1 VNFCFLLTQRYKNS
15 TISDDTLYEE
25 QYMAW
30 FFGRKKDKQPSPLVA
45 LDGKLITYAVRREPS
60 GEIVIGKDGRIC
72 AATDQL
78 ELRFS
83 NGNIAFSCPVST
95 MEYGDL
101 MSRNGVLIT
110 GDDSVTG
117 GRVTVVASYKY
128 YR

>member
-1 VNFCFLLTQRYKNS
+1 
-15 TISDDTLYEE
+15 
-25 QYMAW
+25 MGW
-30 FFGRKKDKQPSPLVA
+30 FFRKKADKQPSPMTA

-72 AATDQL
+72 AATELL

-83 NGNIAFSCPVST
+83 DGSIPFSCPISS

-110 GDDSVTG
+110 GDDTVTG
-117 GRVTVVASYKY
+117 KRTTVVAYYKY